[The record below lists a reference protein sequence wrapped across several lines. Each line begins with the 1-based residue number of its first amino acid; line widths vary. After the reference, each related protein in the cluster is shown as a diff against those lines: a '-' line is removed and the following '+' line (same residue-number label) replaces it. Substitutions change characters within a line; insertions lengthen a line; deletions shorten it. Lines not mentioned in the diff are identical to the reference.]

1 MGMATAMVHRGKP
14 IWAACGGAELSV
26 VNMAAAL
33 ALTLSGPGRVSLDRV
48 FGIGVP
54 PALLALVALGE
65 VALLVLG
72 IVSRST
78 PATLDQQAAAKGE
91 EGQKGS

>member
-1 MGMATAMVHRGKP
+1 MG
-14 IWAACGGAELSV
+14 L
-26 VNMAAAL
+26 
-33 ALTLSGPGRVSLDRV
+33 LDRV